1 VTKQCHKYD
10 IEDDYDIAMK
20 TFKILF
26 HILFAIPLCLIILCS
41 SKKQQERIIQFW
53 CKKLLHIFEIR
64 VEVKGLKEC
73 LINQKNYL
81 MVANHISWM
90 DIIVIQSIKPS
101 IFVAKSDVASWPLF
115 GWVAQMTGTIFIK
128 RDKVSDI
135 KKALKKMKRRLIKRS
150 VCIFPEGTSTNGRYL
165 LPFKSNLFQSSIDT
179 NKSILPIC
187 LRYEQN
193 NIYSEKVAFVDDMS
207 LVDSIIKIKKEKDI
221 RAVVEVLEPISPR
234 FNRKELASYTYEII
248 RQNLSQNLS

>member
-1 VTKQCHKYD
+1 
-10 IEDDYDIAMK
+10 
-20 TFKILF
+20 
-26 HILFAIPLCLIILCS
+26 
-41 SKKQQERIIQFW
+41 
-53 CKKLLHIFEIR
+53 
-64 VEVKGLKEC
+64 
-73 LINQKNYL
+73 

-128 RDKVSDI
+128 REKVSDI

-179 NKSILPIC
+179 NKSILPLC
-187 LRYEQN
+187 LRYKQKG
-193 NIYSEKVAFVDDMS
+193 IYSDKPAFVDDMS
-207 LVDSIIKIKKEKDI
+207 LVDSIIKIKNENEI
-221 RAVVEVLEPISPR
+221 SVEVDVLQPIRPR
-234 FNRKELASYTYEII
+234 GNRKELAVYVQEVLHK
-248 RQNLSQNLS
+248 NLSQNLS

>member
-1 VTKQCHKYD
+1 
-10 IEDDYDIAMK
+10 MK
-20 TFKILF
+20 TLKILL
-26 HILFAIPLCLIILCS
+26 HILLVIPLCLVILIS

-53 CKKLLHIFEIR
+53 CKRLLSIFEI
-64 VEVKGLKEC
+64 EVKLEGFESYFFNEKKY
-73 LINQKNYL
+73 LI
-81 MVANHISWM
+81 VSNHISWL

-150 VCIFPEGTSTNGRYL
+150 VCIFPEGTSTNGRYV

-179 NKSILPIC
+179 NKAILPIC
-187 LRYEQN
+187 LRYFEDN
-193 NIYSEKVAFVDDMS
+193 SYSDKVAFVDDMS
-207 LVDSIIKIKKEKDI
+207 LFDSIMKIKNENKIKTVLDVLQPI
-221 RAVVEVLEPISPR
+221 RPR
-234 FNRKELASYTYEII
+234 GNRKELASYTHEII
-248 RQNLSQNLS
+248 QKNLSQKLS

>member
-1 VTKQCHKYD
+1 
-10 IEDDYDIAMK
+10 MK
-20 TFKILF
+20 TFKILL
-26 HILFAIPLCLIILCS
+26 HILLVVPLCLLILVS
-41 SKKQQERIIQFW
+41 TKNQQERIIRFW
-53 CKKLLHIFEIR
+53 CKRLLSIFEIK
-64 VEVKGLKEC
+64 VEVTGLGTY
-73 LINQKNYL
+73 LINQKKYL

-90 DIIVIQSIKPS
+90 DIIVIQSIKPC

-179 NKSILPIC
+179 NKSILPLC

-193 NIYSEKVAFVDDMS
+193 NTYSDKAAFVDDMS
-207 LVDSIIKIKKEKDI
+207 LVDSINKIKQEKDI
-221 RAVVEVLEPISPR
+221 YVIVEVLQPIRPR
-234 FNRKELASYTYEII
+234 YNRKELASYTQEII
-248 RQNLSQNLS
+248 RKNLSQNLS

>member
-1 VTKQCHKYD
+1 
-10 IEDDYDIAMK
+10 M
-20 TFKILF
+20 
-26 HILFAIPLCLIILCS
+26 HILLVVPLCILILVS
-41 SKKQQERIIQFW
+41 TKNQQERIIRFW
-53 CKKLLHIFEIR
+53 CKRLLSIFEIK
-64 VEVKGLKEC
+64 VEVTGLGTY
-73 LINQKNYL
+73 LINQKKYL

-90 DIIVIQSIKPS
+90 DIIVIQSIKPC

-150 VCIFPEGTSTNGRYL
+150 VCIFPEGTSTSGRYL

-179 NKSILPIC
+179 NKSILPLC

-193 NIYSEKVAFVDDMS
+193 NTYSDKAAFVDEMS
-207 LVDSIIKIKKEKDI
+207 LVDSINKIKQEKDI
-221 RAVVEVLEPISPR
+221 YVIVEVLQPIRPR
-234 FNRKELASYTYEII
+234 YNRKELASYTQEMI
-248 RQNLSQNLS
+248 RKNLSQNLS

>member
-1 VTKQCHKYD
+1 
-10 IEDDYDIAMK
+10 MK
-20 TFKILF
+20 TLKIIM
-26 HILFAIPLCLIILCS
+26 HILLVVPLCILILVS
-41 SKKQQERIIQFW
+41 TKNQQERIIRFW
-53 CKKLLHIFEIR
+53 CKRLLSIFEIK
-64 VEVKGLKEC
+64 VEVTGLGTY
-73 LINQKNYL
+73 LINQKKYL

-90 DIIVIQSIKPS
+90 DIIVIQSIKPC

-179 NKSILPIC
+179 NKSILPLC

-193 NIYSEKVAFVDDMS
+193 NTYSDKAAFVDDMS
-207 LVDSIIKIKKEKDI
+207 LVDSINKIKQEKDI
-221 RAVVEVLEPISPR
+221 YVIVEVLQPIRPR
-234 FNRKELASYTYEII
+234 YNRKELASYTQEMI
-248 RQNLSQNLS
+248 RKNLSQNLS

>member
-1 VTKQCHKYD
+1 
-10 IEDDYDIAMK
+10 MK
-20 TFKILF
+20 TLKIIM
-26 HILFAIPLCLIILCS
+26 HILLVVPLCILILVS
-41 SKKQQERIIQFW
+41 TKNQQERIIRFW
-53 CKKLLHIFEIR
+53 CKRLLSIFEIK
-64 VEVKGLKEC
+64 VEVTGLETY
-73 LINQKNYL
+73 LVNQKKYL

-90 DIIVIQSIKPS
+90 DIIVIQSIKPC

-150 VCIFPEGTSTNGRYL
+150 VCIFPEGTSTSGRYL

-179 NKSILPIC
+179 NKSILPLC

-193 NIYSEKVAFVDDMS
+193 NTYSDKAAFVDDMS
-207 LVDSIIKIKKEKDI
+207 LVDSINKIKQEKDI
-221 RAVVEVLEPISPR
+221 YVIVEVLQPIRPR
-234 FNRKELASYTYEII
+234 YNRKELASYTQEMI
-248 RQNLSQNLS
+248 RKNLSQNLS

>member
-1 VTKQCHKYD
+1 
-10 IEDDYDIAMK
+10 
-20 TFKILF
+20 
-26 HILFAIPLCLIILCS
+26 
-41 SKKQQERIIQFW
+41 
-53 CKKLLHIFEIR
+53 
-64 VEVKGLKEC
+64 
-73 LINQKNYL
+73 

-128 RDKVSDI
+128 REKVSDI

-179 NKSILPIC
+179 NKSILPLC
-187 LRYEQN
+187 LRYKQKGM
-193 NIYSEKVAFVDDMS
+193 YSDKAAFIDDMS
-207 LVDSIIKIKKEKDI
+207 LVDSIIKIKNENDI
-221 RAVVEVLEPISPR
+221 SVEVDVLQPIRPR
-234 FNRKELASYTYEII
+234 GNRKELAVYIQEILHK
-248 RQNLSQNLS
+248 NLSQNLS

>member
-1 VTKQCHKYD
+1 
-10 IEDDYDIAMK
+10 MK
-20 TFKILF
+20 TLKIIM
-26 HILFAIPLCLIILCS
+26 HILLVVPLCILILVS
-41 SKKQQERIIQFW
+41 TKNQQERIIRFW
-53 CKKLLHIFEIR
+53 CKRLLSIFEIK
-64 VEVKGLKEC
+64 VEVTGLETY
-73 LINQKNYL
+73 LVNQKKYL

-90 DIIVIQSIKPS
+90 DIIVIQSIKPC

-179 NKSILPIC
+179 NKSILPLC

-193 NIYSEKVAFVDDMS
+193 NTYSDKAAFVDDMS
-207 LVDSIIKIKKEKDI
+207 LVDSINKIKQEKDI
-221 RAVVEVLEPISPR
+221 YVIVEVLQPIRPR
-234 FNRKELASYTYEII
+234 YNRKELASYTQEII
-248 RQNLSQNLS
+248 RKNLSQNLS

>member
-1 VTKQCHKYD
+1 
-10 IEDDYDIAMK
+10 MK
-20 TFKILF
+20 TFRIIL
-26 HILFAIPLCLIILCS
+26 HILLVVPLCLLIFIS
-41 SKKQQERIIQFW
+41 TKNQQERIIRFW
-53 CKKLLHIFEIR
+53 CKGLLSIFEIS
-64 VEVKGLKEC
+64 VEVTGLESN
-73 LINQKNYL
+73 LVNQKKYL

-90 DIIVIQSIKPS
+90 DIIVIQSIKPC

-128 RDKVSDI
+128 RDKISDI

-179 NKSILPIC
+179 QKSILPIC

-193 NIYSEKVAFVDDMS
+193 NSYTDKTAFVDDMS
-207 LVDSIIKIKKEKDI
+207 LLDSIIKIKQEKDI
-221 RAVVEVLEPISPR
+221 RAIVEVLQPIRPR
-234 FNRKELASYTYEII
+234 YNRKELASYTQEII
-248 RQNLSQNLS
+248 RNNLSQNLS

>member
-1 VTKQCHKYD
+1 ML
-10 IEDDYDIAMK
+10 MK
-20 TFKILF
+20 TFKIIL
-26 HILFAIPLCLIILCS
+26 HILFVIPLCVLILIS
-41 SKKQQERIIQFW
+41 TKRQQEKIIQFW
-53 CKKLLHIFEIR
+53 CKRLLSIFEIK
-64 VEVKGLKEC
+64 VEVQGINNL
-73 LINQKNYL
+73 LFNQKQYL

-128 RDKVSDI
+128 REKVSDI

-179 NKSILPIC
+179 NKSILPLC
-187 LRYEQN
+187 LRYKQKG
-193 NIYSEKVAFVDDMS
+193 IYSDKPAFVDDMS
-207 LVDSIIKIKKEKDI
+207 LVDSIIKIKNENDI
-221 RAVVEVLEPISPR
+221 SVEVDVLQPIRPR
-234 FNRKELASYTYEII
+234 GNRKELAVYVQEVLHK
-248 RQNLSQNLS
+248 NLSQNLS

>member
-1 VTKQCHKYD
+1 
-10 IEDDYDIAMK
+10 MK
-20 TFKILF
+20 TFKIIM
-26 HILFAIPLCLIILCS
+26 HILLVVPLCILILVS
-41 SKKQQERIIQFW
+41 TKNQQERIIRFW
-53 CKKLLHIFEIR
+53 CKRLLAIFEIN
-64 VEVKGLKEC
+64 VEVTGLETY
-73 LINQKNYL
+73 LANQKKYL

-90 DIIVIQSIKPS
+90 DIIVIQSIKPC

-150 VCIFPEGTSTNGRYL
+150 VCIFPEGTSTSGRYL

-179 NKSILPIC
+179 NKSILPLC

-193 NIYSEKVAFVDDMS
+193 NTYSDKAAFVDDMS
-207 LVDSIIKIKKEKDI
+207 LVDSINKIKQEKDI
-221 RAVVEVLEPISPR
+221 YVIVEVLQPIRPR
-234 FNRKELASYTYEII
+234 YNRKELASYTQEMI
-248 RQNLSQNLS
+248 RKNLSQNLS

>member
-1 VTKQCHKYD
+1 
-10 IEDDYDIAMK
+10 MK
-20 TFKILF
+20 TPKIIL
-26 HILFAIPLCLIILCS
+26 HILLVVPLCLLILVS
-41 SKKQQERIIQFW
+41 TKNQQERIIRFW
-53 CKKLLHIFEIR
+53 CKRLLSIFEIK
-64 VEVKGLKEC
+64 VEVTGLDTY
-73 LINQKNYL
+73 LVNQKKYL

-90 DIIVIQSIKPS
+90 DIIVIQSIKPC

-179 NKSILPIC
+179 NKSILPLC

-193 NIYSEKVAFVDDMS
+193 NTYSDKAAFVDDMS
-207 LVDSIIKIKKEKDI
+207 LVDSINKIKQEKDI
-221 RAVVEVLEPISPR
+221 YVIVEVLQPIRPR
-234 FNRKELASYTYEII
+234 YNRKELASYTQEMI
-248 RQNLSQNLS
+248 RKNLSQNLS

>member
-1 VTKQCHKYD
+1 
-10 IEDDYDIAMK
+10 MK
-20 TFKILF
+20 TLKILL
-26 HILFAIPLCLIILCS
+26 HILLVVPLCLLILVS
-41 SKKQQERIIQFW
+41 TKNQQERIIRFW
-53 CKKLLHIFEIR
+53 CKRLLSIFEIK
-64 VEVKGLKEC
+64 VEVTGLDTY
-73 LINQKNYL
+73 LVNQKKYL

-90 DIIVIQSIKPS
+90 DIIVIQSIKPC

-150 VCIFPEGTSTNGRYL
+150 VCIFPEGTSTSGRYL

-179 NKSILPIC
+179 NKSILPLC

-193 NIYSEKVAFVDDMS
+193 NTYSDKAAFVDDMS
-207 LVDSIIKIKKEKDI
+207 LVDSINKIKQEKDI
-221 RAVVEVLEPISPR
+221 YVIVEVLQPIRPR
-234 FNRKELASYTYEII
+234 YNRKELASYTQEMI
-248 RQNLSQNLS
+248 RKNLSQNLS